1 MQEFIEFTLGGV
13 STGMI
18 YAAIALSLVLIWRGT
33 RILNYSQGGMAMFT
47 AYVALIVINHTGNY
61 WLGFAA
67 ALASGLVLGAVLE
80 RTVVRQVASKSPL
93 NAVIVTIGLLIFLEG
108 LAGVIYG
115 GSFRSFPP
123 AFSVGGLSLG
133 STALGITRDDLFTA
147 AAVLAAAVAL
157 GLIFRFTSVGLR
169 LRATAFNASIAR
181 LLGVRV
187 GRVLTLGW
195 ALAGL
200 IGALAGMLVTPSTF
214 LYPNSMDAIFVLG
227 FTAAVIGGLESPVG
241 AVVGGLI
248 LGIVLSYVG
257 GYLGSQLVQVFGLA
271 ALVVVLMVRPSGL
284 FSTTATRQV

>member
-1 MQEFIEFTLGGV
+1 MQVFVEFTLGGI

-67 ALASGLVLGAVLE
+67 ALASGVVLGAVLE
-80 RTVVRQVASKSPL
+80 RTVVRQVASKPPL
-93 NAVIVTIGLLIFLEG
+93 NAVIVTIGLLILLEG
-108 LAGVIYG
+108 LAGIIYG

-133 STALGITRDDLFTA
+133 SVALGITRNDLFTA
-147 AAVLAAAVAL
+147 AAVLFTAL
-157 GLIFRFTSVGLR
+157 ALALVFRFTSVGLR
-169 LRATAFNASIAR
+169 LRATAFNTSVSR

-227 FTAAVIGGLESPVG
+227 FTAAVIGGLDSPVG

-248 LGIVLSYVG
+248 LGVVLSYAG
-257 GYLGSQLVQVFGLA
+257 GYLGSQLVEVFGLA